1 MEAGA
6 GRVYLLPSDRPA
18 IKESKEQLTLYAEGV
33 KTKGRL
39 HNMGSPHGYGAMG
52 FVEGLN
58 EDPDV
63 PPESKAILA
72 ALARKNP
79 SPQECGLSI
88 PLFRLAKAYKD
99 GIMKVRISYDPKT
112 AKTELPELL
121 DTVTPLLGGEVK
133 SGDAPM
139 GPRQRKIIEHFGLQK
154 KMKDEMKD

>member
-99 GIMKVRISYDPKT
+99 GIELAGTRYGRGDWFGECALLNAAPCSATVVRACVP
-112 AKTELPELL
+112 
-121 DTVTPLLGGEVK
+121 
-133 SGDAPM
+133 AP
-139 GPRQRKIIEHFGLQK
+139 RC
-154 KMKDEMKD
+154 